1 VSPGG
6 STAPSPLAEAEA
18 SIYRNGLAFSFT
30 NALTW
35 MIALGAPMVLLAELL
50 GASPFEVGLLYS
62 FVFLLLPL
70 QVMAT
75 ALLPY
80 FGFRKQ
86 FLFGWGTRSLFLVV
100 PFALALMA
108 PEQPRPLLLKLYIAS
123 VFFYCFFRSIGTC
136 ALLPWLFEILPTRIR
151 GRYFGMDTLVVGLAG
166 VITLLLSSLLFAL
179 LEPFDGF
186 RVLFGMSLLTAAT
199 SFWFVS
205 RLPEGSRPVVV
216 PLSRLIR
223 RGPELCFRP
232 SHFRRFL
239 SYQILYAVA
248 GYAFVP
254 FSIYYLKTSLQYSQS
269 YILLLTALQ
278 FLGMFG
284 MSYIVKE
291 WMDRIG
297 AKPFFILSHLATITF
312 QLFWGL
318 MIGMPG
324 HLEWALPAVYIITGM
339 AMACFQA
346 ANNQYMPQICHR
358 RERALSVSLLAA
370 VVGFLGGITST
381 SWGFVL
387 KDAETGLIGSQR
399 FLAYLIT
406 ALVIQLFLL
415 YAYLFR
421 LRDRGG
427 GVFQP
432 QPSGML
438 LRPFRFMIQ
447 AINLVESY
455 PMRKGKRR
463 PDDA

>member
-1 VSPGG
+1 MA
-6 STAPSPLAEAEA
+6 APPLDESEVL
-18 SIYRNGLAFSFT
+18 IYRCGLAFSFT

-35 MIALGAPMVLLAELL
+35 MIALGAPMVLLAEFL
-50 GASPFEVGLLYS
+50 GASPFEVGLMYS

-70 QVMAT
+70 QVMAS

-86 FLFGWGTRSLFLVV
+86 FLFGWGTRSVFLAV
-100 PFALALMA
+100 PFIVALLA
-108 PEQPRPLLLKLYIAS
+108 PKEPSPLLLKCYIVS

-136 ALLPWLFEILPTRIR
+136 ALLPWLLEILPSRIR

-166 VITLLLSSLLFAL
+166 AITLLLSSILFSL
-179 LEPFDGF
+179 LEPYNGF
-186 RVLFGMSLLTAAT
+186 RVLFGMSLLTAAA

-205 RLPEGSRPVVV
+205 KLPEGSRPVVV
-216 PLSRLIR
+216 PLSRFIR

-239 SYQILYAVA
+239 GYQSLYAVA

-254 FSIYYLKTSLQYSQS
+254 FSIYYLKTSLLYSHS

-284 MSYIVKE
+284 MSYIVRD

-297 AKPFFILSHLATITF
+297 AKPFFILSHIATIVF
-312 QLFWGL
+312 QIFWLL
-318 MIGMPG
+318 MIWIPG
-324 HLEWALPAVYIITGM
+324 YLEWALPAVYVITGM

-346 ANNQYMPQICHR
+346 AHNQYMPQICHR
-358 RERALSVSLLAA
+358 RERALSASILAA
-370 VVGFLGGITST
+370 VVGFLGGLTST
-381 SWGFVL
+381 GWGLIL
-387 KDAETGLIGSQR
+387 KDAESGLIGSER
-399 FLAYLIT
+399 FVAYFTT
-406 ALVIQLFLL
+406 AFLIQLFLL

-427 GVFQP
+427 NSLLTQ
-432 QPSGML
+432 QSGML

-447 AINLVESY
+447 TINLVESY
-455 PMRKGKRR
+455 PMRKHRPK
-463 PDDA
+463 PDDPMR